1 VVLKFFDIFRSYVG
15 AVLYFVVFFCIL
27 PLAFF
32 HCFLKKK
39 EETVISKH
47 VYCFFFSVFHE
58 CAAIFT
64 FHSLFDPLS
73 VCCHSWG
80 PKAHAC
86 KVPSPKEKENPY
98 FTPAA
103 PQANTNIDSD
113 EESSSDSGSSGDSS
127 DDISY

>member
-1 VVLKFFDIFRSYVG
+1 MVLKFFDIFRSYVG

-32 HCFLKKK
+32 HCFF
-39 EETVISKH
+39 V
-47 VYCFFFSVFHE
+47 SVFHE